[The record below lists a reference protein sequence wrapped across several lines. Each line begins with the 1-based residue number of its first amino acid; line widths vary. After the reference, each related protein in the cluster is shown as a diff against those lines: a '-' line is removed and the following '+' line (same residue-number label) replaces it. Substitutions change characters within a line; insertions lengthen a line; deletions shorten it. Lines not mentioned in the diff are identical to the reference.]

1 MTESTRHMEFAP
13 KRPRLVPRVNP
24 NAVARLKEAAEKK
37 AAEDASTAVALAAAQ
52 AAAALLLGP
61 TVVEPPPKTAV
72 GIVDNKDDEP
82 VAGPSA

>member
-1 MTESTRHMEFAP
+1 MAESTRHMEFTP

-37 AAEDASTAVALAAAQ
+37 AAEDASTVVALAAAQ
-52 AAAALLLGP
+52 AAAELLLAP
-61 TVVEPPPKTAV
+61 TVVEPPPTEVGAV
-72 GIVDNKDDEP
+72 DSKDDVL